1 MEPIKITKGD
11 FLKNAGIVGMYNM
24 FHVLN
29 AREGEDFWID
39 EEEQVLC
46 ISREFALNAD
56 WTDMYFKAFV
66 EIYGPMCTYQEII
79 NRIEKCKGVIEKGAG
94 IEKNSSIKDD
104 LKYIT
109 DKMLSNSYKSGFA
122 NIRDKIENPE
132 IYENIKSRKINVK
145 MESDEILK
153 RLSELENFLKQP
165 LCRETFCMKS
175 IIYNYI
181 NCFWNGK
188 SFLHKANAAED
199 MREMFEKDFSKP
211 LKDYLLKSHE
221 KSMGYCIEC
230 NALID
235 DGSRSNEK
243 VPISFMNDM
252 ADDLDKKSS
261 AFWNCKVDAYIC
273 PLCAYLYALV
283 PLGFRLVGNKFVF
296 QNIDCSLNALINSN
310 ETGKVVLEENA
321 RHSEEK
327 YATWVARTLNT
338 VFKLKIR
345 ELNNIPV
352 ILRGTNEKDGYTFNI
367 LHKDI
372 LNILKDKK
380 IMEYLEKLSKDPN
393 VKIKNDF
400 LNVYESSIENLIN
413 YNNQYRLI
421 NRLIKASIETESIL
435 SRAVLVF
442 KMQVRTFIIMRGK
455 GENTEMNVKSM
466 ANSGYKLRKSILAAK
481 GVEPDADEC
490 MRGTIYRLTNALSV
504 GNTERFMD
512 MIIRLYTSSR
522 LDVPNG
528 FVDMLQDREKFNQYG
543 YAFILGLKGSHYVS
557 KEENENG

>member
-122 NIRDKIENPE
+122 NIRDKIENPG

-181 NCFWNGK
+181 NRFWNGK
-188 SFLHKANAAED
+188 SFLLRANAAKD
-199 MREMFEKDFSKP
+199 MREMFEKDFSNP
-211 LKDYLLKSHE
+211 LRDYLRKSHE
-221 KSMGYCIEC
+221 KSKEYCIEC
-230 NALID
+230 NTLID
-235 DGSRSNEK
+235 SKEK
-243 VPISFMNDM
+243 ISIAFMNDM
-252 ADDLDKKSS
+252 ADDLSRKRS

-296 QNIDCSLNALINSN
+296 QNIDYDIKALTAVNK
-310 ETGKVVLEENA
+310 TVKVVLEESA
-321 RHSEEK
+321 KYSEEK
-327 YATWVARTLNT
+327 YTTWVARTLNT
-338 VFKLKIR
+338 IFKLKIK

-352 ILRGTNEKDGYTFNI
+352 ILRGTNAEDTYIFNI
-367 LHKDI
+367 LYKDI
-372 LNILKDKK
+372 LNVLKDDK
-380 IMEYLEKLSKDPN
+380 IMGYLEKLSEHPN

-442 KMQVRTFIIMRGK
+442 KIQVRTFMIVQ
-455 GENTEMNVKSM
+455 GEGGNKEN
-466 ANSGYKLRKSILAAK
+466 
-481 GVEPDADEC
+481 EC
-490 MRGTIYRLTNALSV
+490 MGY
-504 GNTERFMD
+504 
-512 MIIRLYTSSR
+512 
-522 LDVPNG
+522 
-528 FVDMLQDREKFNQYG
+528 EK
-543 YAFILGLKGSHYVS
+543 
-557 KEENENG
+557 

>member
-11 FLKNAGIVGMYNM
+11 FLKNAGIVGMYHM
-24 FHVLN
+24 FHVLK
-29 AREGEDFWID
+29 ARKGEDFWID

-66 EIYGPMCTYQEII
+66 EIYGSMCTYQEII
-79 NRIEKCKGVIEKGAG
+79 NRIEKCKGIIEKGDG

-109 DKMLSNSYKSGFA
+109 DKMLSSSYKSGFA

-132 IYENIKSRKINVK
+132 VYENLKSKKINVK

-188 SFLHKANAAED
+188 SFLHKANATED

-283 PLGFRLVGNKFVF
+283 P
-296 QNIDCSLNALINSN
+296 
-310 ETGKVVLEENA
+310 
-321 RHSEEK
+321 
-327 YATWVARTLNT
+327 
-338 VFKLKIR
+338 
-345 ELNNIPV
+345 
-352 ILRGTNEKDGYTFNI
+352 
-367 LHKDI
+367 
-372 LNILKDKK
+372 
-380 IMEYLEKLSKDPN
+380 
-393 VKIKNDF
+393 
-400 LNVYESSIENLIN
+400 
-413 YNNQYRLI
+413 
-421 NRLIKASIETESIL
+421 
-435 SRAVLVF
+435 
-442 KMQVRTFIIMRGK
+442 
-455 GENTEMNVKSM
+455 
-466 ANSGYKLRKSILAAK
+466 
-481 GVEPDADEC
+481 
-490 MRGTIYRLTNALSV
+490 
-504 GNTERFMD
+504 
-512 MIIRLYTSSR
+512 
-522 LDVPNG
+522 
-528 FVDMLQDREKFNQYG
+528 
-543 YAFILGLKGSHYVS
+543 
-557 KEENENG
+557 

>member
-1 MEPIKITKGD
+1 M
-11 FLKNAGIVGMYNM
+11 
-24 FHVLN
+24 
-29 AREGEDFWID
+29 
-39 EEEQVLC
+39 
-46 ISREFALNAD
+46 
-56 WTDMYFKAFV
+56 
-66 EIYGPMCTYQEII
+66 
-79 NRIEKCKGVIEKGAG
+79 
-94 IEKNSSIKDD
+94 
-104 LKYIT
+104 
-109 DKMLSNSYKSGFA
+109 
-122 NIRDKIENPE
+122 
-132 IYENIKSRKINVK
+132 
-145 MESDEILK
+145 
-153 RLSELENFLKQP
+153 
-165 LCRETFCMKS
+165 
-175 IIYNYI
+175 
-181 NCFWNGK
+181 
-188 SFLHKANAAED
+188 
-199 MREMFEKDFSKP
+199 
-211 LKDYLLKSHE
+211 
-221 KSMGYCIEC
+221 
-230 NALID
+230 
-235 DGSRSNEK
+235 
-243 VPISFMNDM
+243 
-252 ADDLDKKSS
+252 
-261 AFWNCKVDAYIC
+261 
-273 PLCAYLYALV
+273 
-283 PLGFRLVGNKFVF
+283 
-296 QNIDCSLNALINSN
+296 
-310 ETGKVVLEENA
+310 EENA

-466 ANSGYKLRKSILAAK
+466 ANSGYKLRKAILAAK

>member
-165 LCRETFCMKS
+165 LCMETFCMKS

-181 NCFWNGK
+181 NRFWNGK
-188 SFLHKANAAED
+188 SFLLRANAAKD
-199 MREMFEKDFSKP
+199 MREMFEKEFSKP
-211 LKDYLLKSHE
+211 LRDYLRKSHE
-221 KSMGYCIEC
+221 KSKEYCIEC
-230 NALID
+230 NTLID
-235 DGSRSNEK
+235 SKEK
-243 VPISFMNDM
+243 ISIAFMNDM
-252 ADDLDKKSS
+252 ADDLSRKRS

-296 QNIDCSLNALINSN
+296 QNIDYDIKALTAVNK
-310 ETGKVVLEENA
+310 TGKVVLEESA
-321 RHSEEK
+321 KHSEEK
-327 YATWVARTLNT
+327 YTTWVARTLNT
-338 VFKLKIR
+338 IFKLKIK

-352 ILRGTNEKDGYTFNI
+352 ILRGTNAEDTYIFNI
-367 LHKDI
+367 LYKDI
-372 LNILKDKK
+372 LNVLKDDK
-380 IMEYLEKLSKDPN
+380 IMGYLEKLSEHPN

-442 KMQVRTFIIMRGK
+442 KIQVRTFMIVQ
-455 GENTEMNVKSM
+455 GEGGNKKMNVWAM
-466 ANSGYKLRKSILAAK
+466 RNSGYELRKAILAAK
-481 GVEPDADEC
+481 GVVSDEC
-490 MRGTIYRLTNALSV
+490 IRGTIYRLTNALSV
-504 GNTERFMD
+504 GSTERFMD
-512 MIIRLYTSSR
+512 IIIRLYTSSR

-528 FVDMLQDREKFNQYG
+528 FVDMLQDREKFKQYG